1 MTTYKGINGTAV
13 QNFAGDPTNPIEGQ
27 VWYDSVAA
35 TFQYSSVTTAGA
47 WSTGGN
53 LNTARYFAQNGAGT
67 QTTALVFGGQTPT
80 STAITES
87 YNGSAWTEVNDL
99 NTVRFGTG
107 AGGTQ
112 TSALLAGGQAPSPVN
127 STSSESWNG
136 TSWTATPSLNLGRQ
150 YLAGAIDVNTAGI
163 VFGGLIAP
171 GFTNARAET
180 ELWNGSVWA
189 EVNDLNTAR
198 RSLPGVGSSIA
209 GLAMGGYNTAATAV
223 ANTESYNGTC
233 WAEVADQSTVGGASF
248 GTQSSALK
256 NNGTTTE
263 IWNGTSWSTTTS
275 ASSPASNRS
284 GVGTSSL
291 GLLAGGETGGAATVA
306 TTEEWIGA
314 GSPLIQTF
322 TDS

>member
-13 QNFAGDPTNPIEGQ
+13 QNFAGDPANPVEGQ

-35 TFQYSSVTTAGA
+35 TFQYSSATTAGA
-47 WSTGGN
+47 WATGGA
-53 LNTARYFAQNGAGT
+53 LNTARFFAQNGAGT
-67 QTTALVFGGQTPT
+67 QTAGLVFGGEPT
-80 STAITES
+80 TAATES

-99 NTVRFGTG
+99 NTARFTTG

-136 TSWTATPSLNLGRQ
+136 TCWTATPSLNLGRQ

-171 GFTNARAET
+171 GFINARAET
-180 ELWNGSVWA
+180 ELWNGSAWA

-198 RSLPGVGSSIA
+198 RSLPGVGSSTA
-209 GLAMGGYNTAATAV
+209 GLAMGGVNTAATAV

-233 WAEVADQSTVGGASF
+233 WAEVADQSNVGGGASF

-263 IWNGTSWSTTTS
+263 SWNGTSWSTGTS
-275 ASSPASNRS
+275 SSDNLSNRS
-284 GVGTSSL
+284 GLGTSSL
-291 GLLAGGETGGAATVA
+291 GLLAGGESPYSTA
-306 TTEEWIGA
+306 TEEYLGA
-314 GSPLIQTF
+314 GSPVTVTF